1 MSKKTEDAAAV
12 QDQQEGKESPMASKP
27 AFIDELQKKGSVML
41 TASTREDLFAQADTI
56 KNAIKGGHLSAGA
69 VGYNYD
75 TCTYCLLINLVN
87 D

>member
-1 MSKKTEDAAAV
+1 MIKKTEDAATV
-12 QDQQEGKESPMASKP
+12 QDQQEGKESTKAGKP
-27 AFIDELQKKGSVML
+27 ASIDELKKNGSVML
-41 TASTREDLFAQADTI
+41 TASTREDLFAQADTL

>member
-1 MSKKTEDAAAV
+1 MSTKTEDASDV
-12 QDQQEGKESPMASKP
+12 QNLQEGKESTKAGKP
-27 AFIDELQKKGSVML
+27 AYIDELKKNGSVML
-41 TASTREDLFAQADTI
+41 TASTREDLFAQADTL
-56 KNAIKGGHLSAGA
+56 KNAIKGGHLFAGA